1 MAVAKRRLTAG
12 PVPTN
17 NTSSNADN
25 TRRKKQRNK
34 RITPS
39 QLERIVILTIV
50 SAFGFLFLLVVPDV
64 PDMMPADTSS
74 RSFVQGPSQLRTHSK
89 RLPSLQK
96 AKENKVPSRGLD
108 RKNSEAVL
116 ETSMA
121 GPADKIAEE
130 KIEDGIT
137 DANEAPLG
145 DKNTKAELSKA
156 VKHQELNTKAE
167 QKDLRMQIKR
177 PFMESTSHTFIDSM
191 YDIER
196 RYKPVPECD
205 EWGNTKFIR
214 SLNATAKSLLHDG
227 TSNIISF
234 HNEDTDIYFAE
245 NVSVVFTASTNGISP
260 SFHLELDGKFIDDD
274 ARLRMKHSRESSLS
288 AMTNDAVDEQSLDGC
303 SEYIEYPVL
312 LVDSDVD
319 AWNWWFYLK
328 TVFHNYVAVAMV
340 QPMISGNYE
349 QEAMRVLFASPD
361 TTYSRSFLDS
371 FDFMFSDR
379 RGRDSRQIWNVAG
392 IGSGKD
398 EEAKR
403 LCFRKVCVCIFKR
416 MRQWSTAVT
425 RLTNFFLL
433 GSLVA
438 RGIDKR

>member
-1 MAVAKRRLTAG
+1 MAIAKRRLTG
-12 PVPTN
+12 LLPTQN
-17 NTSSNADN
+17 ISDADN
-25 TRRKKQRNK
+25 TRRGENQHGK
-34 RITPS
+34 RRTFAH
-39 QLERIVILTIV
+39 QLLERIAILTIV
-50 SAFGFLFLLVVPDV
+50 FLFLLVFPGV

-74 RSFVQGPSQLRTHSK
+74 
-89 RLPSLQK
+89 
-96 AKENKVPSRGLD
+96 KEFNKT
-108 RKNSEAVL
+108 E
-116 ETSMA
+116 
-121 GPADKIAEE
+121 
-130 KIEDGIT
+130 
-137 DANEAPLG
+137 
-145 DKNTKAELSKA
+145 
-156 VKHQELNTKAE
+156 E

-196 RYKPVPECD
+196 RYKPTPECD

-227 TSNIISF
+227 TSDIISF
-234 HNEDTDIYFAE
+234 HNEETDIYFAE

-288 AMTNDAVDEQSLDGC
+288 EMTNNAVDQQSLDEC

-319 AWNWWFYLK
+319 ALNWWFYLK
-328 TVFHNYVAVAMV
+328 TVLHNYIAVTMV
-340 QPMISGNYE
+340 QPAMISGNYE

-371 FDFMFSDR
+371 FEFMFSDR

-392 IGSGKD
+392 IGSGK

-403 LCFRKVCVCIFKR
+403 LCFRKVCIFLESNEA
-416 MRQWSTAVT
+416 MQHCDTY
-425 RLTNFFLL
+425 
-433 GSLVA
+433 
-438 RGIDKR
+438 